1 MDYDKLNVTD
11 CLALVGELEH
21 TRRHCLRS
29 VQYADEDDKIFYL
42 VTAKQ
47 CQELRRKYMAKHFPV
62 DTKLWC
68 LVKSAATLRQIAYE
82 TMSDDVEALK
92 DIDDIVDGIMEKA
105 TGKDLS
111 ECESCRQDAEEK

>member
-1 MDYDKLNVTD
+1 MDYGKLNVTD
-11 CLALVGELEH
+11 CLALIGELEH
-21 TRRHCLRS
+21 ARRHCLRS
-29 VQYADEDDKIFYL
+29 VQYADDDDKIFYL

-47 CQELRRKYMAKHFPV
+47 CQELRRKYMEKHFPV

-82 TMSDDVEALK
+82 TMSDDVETLK

-111 ECESCRQDAEEK
+111 ECESCRQDKEK

>member
-11 CLALVGELEH
+11 SLAVVGELEH
-21 TRRHCLRS
+21 MRRHLLRS

-47 CQELRRKYMAKHFPV
+47 CQEMRRKYMAKHFPV

-68 LVKSAATLRQIAYE
+68 LVKSAATLRQLLYE
-82 TMSDDVEALK
+82 TTSDDVELLK
-92 DIDDIVDGIMEKA
+92 EIDTLVDDIMEKA

-111 ECESCRQDAEEK
+111 ECESCRQDKEK